1 MSARIETRGA
11 SACRSLVRRFLSG
24 ASGGGFAAS
33 VRTMLTGTVLG
44 QAASLLL
51 APALTRL
58 FSPDAFGYLG
68 VYSSALTILAVV
80 ASLGYELAIPLARS
94 HREFESLVGVSAVAL
109 AVTTFVVALVA
120 LVLPDSALAAMRLR
134 QLADYRMLIPIG
146 FACLGGYYM
155 LVAAATQ
162 LGEFKSIASTRLSQG
177 LSGPLS
183 QIVLGL
189 AGAGAPG
196 LAIGFVI
203 GQSSGTLLLLRRV
216 MASCPTLLSQR
227 FLRRRIVAAAKRY
240 VRFPVITSWSRL
252 IDMAGSGPILYP
264 MLAGF
269 YGGDV
274 AGYLFLTERVV
285 MRPLLMISTSLLQVF
300 IGEAGRAARNDPTL
314 LMRRFKQVVGWQF
327 ALSAGWIVAVN
338 IVAIWAF
345 STLFGARWQAAVP
358 FLPACGLMYL
368 ALVVVHPVSTALQLL
383 ERHGVAASW
392 QCVRLVVLIGGEL
405 AAFHLGASALDA
417 LWVAAITQAVAC
429 AGLVGLIAFFIKRIQ
444 VP

>member
-1 MSARIETRGA
+1 MSVRIETRGA
-11 SACRSLVRRFLSG
+11 PLRQFLSR
-24 ASGGGFAAS
+24 ASGTGFAAS
-33 VRTMLTGTVLG
+33 VRIMLTGTVLG

-58 FSPDAFGYLG
+58 FPPEAFGYLG
-68 VYSSALTILAVV
+68 VYSSALTILGVI

-94 HREFESLVGVSAVAL
+94 DREFEGLVGVSAVAL
-109 AVTTFVVALVA
+109 AVTTLVVALFA
-120 LVLPDSALAAMRLR
+120 LLLPDSALAAMRLQ
-134 QLADYRMLIPIG
+134 QLSDYRVLIPIG

-162 LGEFKSIASTRLSQG
+162 LGEFQAIASTRLSQG
-177 LSGPLS
+177 LSGPIS

-203 GQSSGTLLLLRRV
+203 GQSSGTLLLLKRV
-216 MASCPTLLSQR
+216 IERCPRSLRQ
-227 FLRRRIVAAAKRY
+227 RRRRLAAVAMRY
-240 VRFPVITSWSRL
+240 AQFPLITSWSRL

-264 MLAGF
+264 ILASC

-274 AGYLFLTERVV
+274 AGYLFLAERVV

-300 IGEAGRAARNDPTL
+300 IGEAGRAARNDPRL

-327 ALSAGWIVAVN
+327 VLSAGWIVAIN
-338 IVAIWAF
+338 IVAIWMF
-345 STLFGARWQAAVP
+345 GTLFGARWQAAVP

-383 ERHGVAASW
+383 ERHGAAACW
-392 QCVRLVVLIGGEL
+392 QGIRLIAVIAGVL
-405 AAFHLGASALDA
+405 AAYHAGASALDT

-429 AGLVGLIAFFIKRIQ
+429 AGLVGLIAFYIKRIQ
-444 VP
+444 LP